1 MGLISRVSSRTYR
14 ESNNTV
20 PEMLVT
26 RALRFGLSRPA
37 AAYAYQSER
46 LEDWQNFKMP
56 NAPYQDMGPLPPPPA
71 TTSDAGKTRLVYLQ
85 ESYFKLLEPK
95 LGYTGGYTLFWGAIL
110 TGLSKEWLIMGPEMY
125 WLGAASVLY
134 YFLFKNVAGPF
145 IDREDV
151 IYHDVRSKKI
161 NEWKQYKVSL
171 AESEI
176 DGIARLKEQT
186 EGLAMI
192 QEQRKVNL
200 DLALDAEHMNR
211 QADLVEAVKKR
222 LDYQVAV
229 NNAERDAH
237 AKHMIKW
244 IDAEVNAAI
253 AKRSSK
259 DDLTAAIAQLKS
271 MAAK

>member
-14 ESNNTV
+14 E
-20 PEMLVT
+20 PGEMLVT
-26 RALRFGLSRPA
+26 RALRFGLARPV
-37 AAYAYQSER
+37 AAYAYQSDR

-71 TTSDAGKTRLVYLQ
+71 TTSDAGKTRLVYLP

-110 TGLSKEWLIMGPEMY
+110 TGISKEWLIMGPEMY
-125 WLGAASVLY
+125 WLGAASVFY
-134 YFLFKNVAGPF
+134 YFLFKNVAAPF

-161 NEWKQYKVSL
+161 NERKQYKVSL

-186 EGLAMI
+186 EGLAMV
-192 QEQRKVNL
+192 QEQRKTNL
-200 DLALDAEHMNR
+200 AMALDAEYMNR
-211 QADLVEAVKKR
+211 QADLAAAVKKR
-222 LDYQVAV
+222 LDFQVAMK
-229 NNAERDAH
+229 NAEREAQS
-237 AKHMIKW
+237 KHMIEW
-244 IDAEVNAAI
+244 IDAEVKAAI
-253 AKRSSK
+253 AKRS
-259 DDLTAAIAQLKS
+259 
-271 MAAK
+271 AK